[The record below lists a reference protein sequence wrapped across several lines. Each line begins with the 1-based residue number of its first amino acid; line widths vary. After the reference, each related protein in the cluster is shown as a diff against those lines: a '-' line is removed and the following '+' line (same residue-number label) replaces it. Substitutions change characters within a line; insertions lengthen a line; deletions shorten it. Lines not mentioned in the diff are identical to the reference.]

1 MSIGSKLGLIH
12 ANFFFIDIVGLSDPT
27 ISTRNQ
33 IKKIETLNNLIGECP
48 SFSSISKES
57 MLILPTGDGMAIGFM
72 QGPQIPLG
80 LSIELHKT
88 VAKYNRGK
96 IPSESL
102 RIRIGI
108 HSGPVYVVSDILKNG
123 IHSGPVYVVSDILKN
138 RNIWGP
144 GIIIARR
151 IMDIGDD
158 GHILMSA
165 RTAEDLRELSYEYR
179 TIIKPLHDYHIK
191 HGQNILVY
199 SVYGK
204 GFGNA
209 RPPTKSM
216 MQKSRMHREILK
228 LKKSTIYPYIGV
240 LVTIGN
246 NEGTLVHYKRE
257 YEIFNVS
264 IKPIYRVLHGIATD
278 VPSTFN
284 DLNIE
289 AYDENKIPLRISSI
303 NMDKPYQKEFTTV
316 FNKPILQGENG
327 RYYVLEYDAK
337 EPEKYFENS
346 FLVGCE
352 KFTISFNLP
361 KIIRSLVIIELNI
374 ESGEKK
380 TNTDIVLQDSN
391 KGRLIAEWTRKN
403 IHEGQSFRFEWN

>member
-1 MSIGSKLGLIH
+1 MSNGSKLGLIH

-33 IKKIETLNNLIGECP
+33 IKKIETLNNLIGQCP
-48 SFSSISKES
+48 SFSSIQKDS

-108 HSGPVYVVSDILKNG
+108 HSGPVYVVKDILRN
-123 IHSGPVYVVSDILKN
+123 S
-138 RNIWGP
+138 NIWGP

-179 TIIKPLHDYHIK
+179 MIIKPLHDYHIK
-191 HGQNILVY
+191 HGQNILIY

-209 RPPTKSM
+209 KPPTKSM
-216 MQKSRMHREILK
+216 KQKSKMHREILK
-228 LKKSTIYPYIGV
+228 LRKSTMYPYIGV
-240 LVTIGN
+240 SLTIGN
-246 NEGTLVHYKRE
+246 KEGNLVHYKRQ
-257 YEIFNVS
+257 YEICNVS
-264 IKPIYRVLHGIATD
+264 TKPIYRVLHGIATD

-289 AYDENKIPLRISSI
+289 AYDENKMPLRISSI
-303 NMDKPYQKEFTTV
+303 NVDKPYQKEFTTV
-316 FNKPILQGENG
+316 FNKPILQGENR

-352 KFTISFNLP
+352 KFKMSFDFP
-361 KIIRSLVIIELNI
+361 EKVRSLVIYESNI
-374 ESGEKK
+374 ESGITK
-380 TNTDIVLQDSN
+380 TNTDIVLQDSRN
-391 KGRLIAEWTRKN
+391 GRRRAEWTRKN
-403 IHEGQSFRFEWN
+403 IHEGQSFRFEWR

>member
-48 SFSSISKES
+48 SFSSISREN

-102 RIRIGI
+102 RIRI
-108 HSGPVYVVSDILKNG
+108 G

-303 NMDKPYQKEFTTV
+303 NMDV

-327 RYYVLEYDAK
+327 RYYVLEYDVK

-361 KIIRSLVIIELNI
+361 KIIRSLVIFESNI
-374 ESGEKK
+374 ETGEKK

-403 IHEGQSFRFEWN
+403 IHEGQSFRFEWK

>member
-1 MSIGSKLGLIH
+1 MNVVNFPESILDNRHFKNAMSIGSKLGLIH

-108 HSGPVYVVSDILKNG
+108 HSGPVYVVSDILKN
-123 IHSGPVYVVSDILKN
+123 

-165 RTAEDLRELSYEYR
+165 RTAEDLRELSYEVQ
-179 TIIKPLHDYHIK
+179 D
-191 HGQNILVY
+191 
-199 SVYGK
+199 
-204 GFGNA
+204 
-209 RPPTKSM
+209 
-216 MQKSRMHREILK
+216 
-228 LKKSTIYPYIGV
+228 
-240 LVTIGN
+240 N
-246 NEGTLVHYKRE
+246 N
-257 YEIFNVS
+257 
-264 IKPIYRVLHGIATD
+264 
-278 VPSTFN
+278 
-284 DLNIE
+284 
-289 AYDENKIPLRISSI
+289 
-303 NMDKPYQKEFTTV
+303 
-316 FNKPILQGENG
+316 
-327 RYYVLEYDAK
+327 
-337 EPEKYFENS
+337 
-346 FLVGCE
+346 
-352 KFTISFNLP
+352 
-361 KIIRSLVIIELNI
+361 
-374 ESGEKK
+374 
-380 TNTDIVLQDSN
+380 
-391 KGRLIAEWTRKN
+391 
-403 IHEGQSFRFEWN
+403 